1 MMDNDLFRVPI
12 DMSGQSAVY
21 IGGFQQHTT
30 PNSLVQSD
38 SFDLNRE
45 NHIMSGF
52 PVLSELQGE
61 TINGLHPTLRTTNGV
76 GIVDSNELVSLLGR
90 NVVRDSSL
98 SSSRLTSNTEFQEQL
113 AGGNSISAAS
123 LATFLS
129 ARTGLQDNLNS
140 LAISTPAICPLEFL
154 GTYASNGCSNGL
166 NSSFT
171 TSVNC
176 GYDEVLG
183 NTNTKY
189 SAALELGG
197 KFPVRAELQPYSST
211 GNPGA
216 NGCLSSSSGNLTAN
230 RPYSSANFNN
240 ELSLTLATSERTV
253 LSGINI
259 PDRCSEMGFSG
270 VTRHCLNEKRLSSE
284 QTSCNSK
291 ELSVSFGS
299 YKPTQFSQV
308 ILGSRY
314 LRVIQE
320 ILVQIAN
327 YSLENLDHMS
337 YSNGRNGASSNMPF
351 SSNCSAERWMS
362 SMVPDV
368 DGGFEPEMESTLRR
382 RAIEAKKTQ
391 LLSLLQVV
399 DERYN
404 QCMDEVHTVISAFH
418 AATELD
424 PQIHA
429 RFAIQTISF
438 LYKNLRE
445 RISNHILAMGAHFS
459 SPCTKEKERSFETS
473 FIQKQW
479 ALQQLKSKDHQLW
492 RPQRGLPERSVSVLR
507 AWMFQNFLHPYPK
520 DAEKHLLAVK
530 SGLTRSQVSNWF
542 INARVR
548 LWKPMIEE
556 MYAEMNRRKA
566 HRDDEASQS
575 DQRSHI
581 SINNPRLNVT

>member
-12 DMSGQSAVY
+12 DMSSQSAVY
-21 IGGFQQHTT
+21 IGGFQQYTT

-61 TINGLHPTLRTTNGV
+61 TINGLHPTLHTTNGV

-113 AGGNSISAAS
+113 TGGNSISAAS
-123 LATFLS
+123 LATFL
-129 ARTGLQDNLNS
+129 ATRTGLQDNLNS
-140 LAISTPAICPLEFL
+140 LAISTPSICPLEFL

-176 GYDEVLG
+176 GYDVVLG

-189 SAALELGG
+189 SAPLELGG

-216 NGCLSSSSGNLTAN
+216 NGCMSSSSGNLTAN
-230 RPYSSANFNN
+230 HPYSSTNFNN
-240 ELSLTLATSERTV
+240 ELSLTLATSERSV

-259 PDRCSEMGFSG
+259 PDRCSEMGVSG

-299 YKPTQFSQV
+299 YKPTRFSQV

-327 YSLENLDHMS
+327 YSLENLDRMS
-337 YSNGRNGASSNMPF
+337 YSNGRNGASSKMPF

-399 DERYN
+399 CQLSLCSKLVLQLPDWVLVLIIVGQDVLVTTFY
-404 QCMDEVHTVISAFH
+404 C
-418 AATELD
+418 
-424 PQIHA
+424 
-429 RFAIQTISF
+429 
-438 LYKNLRE
+438 RE
-445 RISNHILAMGAHFS
+445 MLKLLKWI
-459 SPCTKEKERSFETS
+459 EKKC
-473 FIQKQW
+473 I
-479 ALQQLKSKDHQLW
+479 
-492 RPQRGLPERSVSVLR
+492 
-507 AWMFQNFLHPYPK
+507 FQNFI
-520 DAEKHLLAVK
+520 
-530 SGLTRSQVSNWF
+530 T
-542 INARVR
+542 
-548 LWKPMIEE
+548 
-556 MYAEMNRRKA
+556 
-566 HRDDEASQS
+566 
-575 DQRSHI
+575 
-581 SINNPRLNVT
+581 SI